1 MTILIYV
8 VFGLLAFLFGGI
20 PVGYIIVKAKT
31 GQDIRTIGSKNI
43 GATNVGRALGKTWFF
58 IVLFI
63 DAIKGATPVFVS
75 SLLFPVKNSPEHV
88 LLLIIIGSLTILGN
102 LFCPYLHFKGG
113 KGIGTSIGV
122 LVIISP
128 FPFLYSLGV
137 FLIILLLF
145 NYISL
150 GSILG
155 ILAFPIFL
163 GFFDY
168 NIYKFIFAV
177 FLFVLITY
185 KHRANIGRLLK
196 GQEHK
201 FIKKK

>member
-75 SLLFPVKNSPEHV
+75 SLLFPGNF
-88 LLLIIIGSLTILGN
+88 LLLIIIGFLTILGN

-155 ILAFPIFL
+155 ILAYPIFIGL
-163 GFFDY
+163 FDY